1 MVPQNPKAKE
11 EQEQDQSKGKIICNR
26 QCKGKNESKGTSY
39 TQIYLC
45 IFIYIHTYISGKAL
59 YKLVLEYPAY
69 GKTHQ
74 CFGVALTPTFI
85 RQLSHQSSSIVGHHH
100 NLWEEDACNSRHV
113 KHLRDDIANLFNH
126 KCGNHSKCSAR
137 YCQHAAALVTCQTT
151 DTQTEE
157 EDISLTST
165 TPKDQLPLTE
175 QFRKHRNDIMQKTST
190 QAGALIQQKT
200 TNCLESH
207 NGILAQLTKG
217 KRVMMLQGET
227 WLARIAFT
235 VAQKFCGVHWVVVL
249 YMTRFPGFSSN
260 DFLGL
265 AWLNRL
271 KIQQDLKAVN
281 RSSESAKSSHYAA
294 KDSIG
299 MLTKGSSKSAH
310 GYTGCAYRTALPY
323 SLHELTSLVQKSI
336 QNRALSDAARVT
348 RFVSMGQYTDPQW
361 WILRGYVVTGS
372 KVGAIVRLVS
382 GKHRGKFVTSQCGNG
397 ASSSA
402 SMAPSILR
410 GIHEEP
416 ITLKLASLGMCL
428 GRRTMETSRH
438 WHLCTRQGTSASSL
452 DGVFHS
458 TNKKC

>member
-1 MVPQNPKAKE
+1 
-11 EQEQDQSKGKIICNR
+11 
-26 QCKGKNESKGTSY
+26 
-39 TQIYLC
+39 
-45 IFIYIHTYISGKAL
+45 
-59 YKLVLEYPAY
+59 
-69 GKTHQ
+69 
-74 CFGVALTPTFI
+74 
-85 RQLSHQSSSIVGHHH
+85 
-100 NLWEEDACNSRHV
+100 
-113 KHLRDDIANLFNH
+113 
-126 KCGNHSKCSAR
+126 
-137 YCQHAAALVTCQTT
+137 
-151 DTQTEE
+151 
-157 EDISLTST
+157 
-165 TPKDQLPLTE
+165 
-175 QFRKHRNDIMQKTST
+175 MQKTST

-235 VAQKFCGVHWVVVL
+235 VAQKFCWVHWVVVL

-348 RFVSMGQYTDPQW
+348 RFVSMGQYTDPEW